1 MAVDAYDPGP
11 NGDYPYFPRDA
22 QGRPAWSDHQHTDK
36 TAVDGVA
43 PMPRGWRREHGRMV
57 DVTPRR
63 PDGTPINPPTLPPA
77 A

>member
-22 QGRPAWSDHQHTDK
+22 QGRPLWSDSQHTDK
-36 TAVDGVA
+36 VAVDGVA
-43 PMPRGWRREHGRMV
+43 PMPRGWRQEHGRPV

-63 PDGTPINPPTLPPA
+63 PDGTPINPPTLPTA
-77 A
+77 